1 MDVRKNGSSIMK
13 KFATL
18 LPAFFF
24 IVISAAYSQSL
35 GDLADKE
42 KNRRE
47 EIKGEVKVIVIQ
59 EQTPQQQPEGAPA
72 SPSNAAAKPE
82 TEKKEDGSGANQP
95 PSAKSDPDEPVDYQG
110 KPESFWRKTMADAR
124 QKVKELEEESKV
136 LALKMAALQT
146 KFYNID
152 DGFARETVQRDI
164 QKMTYEQ
171 DTNKANLEKAQNEL
185 QDLEKE
191 ARKSGALPGWL
202 GR

>member
-1 MDVRKNGSSIMK
+1 MK
-13 KFATL
+13 KFASL

-47 EIKGEVKVIVIQ
+47 EIKGEVKVIVM
-59 EQTPQQQPEGAPA
+59 EPQIPDQQPEAAPA
-72 SPSNAAAKPE
+72 TNPSNATAKPE
-82 TEKKEDGSGANQP
+82 TEKKEEAANQQP
-95 PSAKSDPDEPVDYQG
+95 PSAKSDPDEPVDFQG
-110 KPESFWRKTMADAR
+110 RPESFWRKTVAEAR
-124 QKVKELEEESKV
+124 QKVKDLEEESKV

-171 DTNKANLEKAQNEL
+171 DMNKANLEKARNEL
-185 QDLEKE
+185 EDLEKE
-191 ARKSGALPGWL
+191 ARKSGALPGWI
-202 GR
+202 GK

>member
-1 MDVRKNGSSIMK
+1 MDVRKNGSTIMK
-13 KFATL
+13 KFALL

-47 EIKGEVKVIVIQ
+47 EIKGEVKVIVMDRQ
-59 EQTPQQQPEGAPA
+59 SPDQQPESAPA
-72 SPSNAAAKPE
+72 PSPSNAAAKPE
-82 TEKKEDGSGANQP
+82 TEKKEEVANQT
-95 PSAKSDPDEPVDYQG
+95 PSAKSDPDEPVDFQG
-110 KPESFWRKTMADAR
+110 RPESFWRKTMAEAR
-124 QKVKELEEESKV
+124 QKVKDLEDESKV
-136 LALKMAALQT
+136 LALEMAALQT

-171 DTNKANLEKAQNEL
+171 DLNKANLEKAKTEL

-191 ARKSGALPGWL
+191 ARKSGALPGWV
-202 GR
+202 GK

>member
-1 MDVRKNGSSIMK
+1 MDVRENGSTVMK
-13 KFATL
+13 KFASL

-24 IVISAAYSQSL
+24 IVISLAYSQSL

-47 EIKGEVKVIVIQ
+47 DIKGAVKVIVL
-59 EQTPQQQPEGAPA
+59 EQQIPDQQPEAAPA
-72 SPSNAAAKPE
+72 TSPSNAAANPE
-82 TEKKEDGSGANQP
+82 TEKKEEDANQP
-95 PSAKSDPDEPVDYQG
+95 PSAKSDPDEPVDFQG
-110 KPESFWRKTMADAR
+110 RPESFWRKTMAEAR
-124 QKVKELEEESKV
+124 QKVKDLEEESKV

-171 DTNKANLEKAQNEL
+171 DMNKANLEKARIEL
-185 QDLEKE
+185 EDLEKE
-191 ARKSGALPGWL
+191 ARKSGALPGWI
-202 GR
+202 GK

>member
-1 MDVRKNGSSIMK
+1 MK
-13 KFATL
+13 KFSLL

-24 IVISAAYSQSL
+24 IAVSAAYSQSL

-47 EIKGEVKVIVIQ
+47 AIKEDVKTIVIDRQ
-59 EQTPQQQPEGAPA
+59 IPDQQPETAAPSPGAEKPGTESKEDVA
-72 SPSNAAAKPE
+72 NPSAAAKP
-82 TEKKEDGSGANQP
+82 
-95 PSAKSDPDEPVDYQG
+95 DPDEPVDFEG
-110 KPESFWRKTMADAR
+110 RPESFWRNAMVEAR
-124 QKVKELEEESKV
+124 QKVKSLEDESKV

-164 QKMTYEQ
+164 QKTTYEQ
-171 DTNKANLEKAQNEL
+171 DMNKANLEKAQKEL

-202 GR
+202 R

>member
-1 MDVRKNGSSIMK
+1 MK
-13 KFATL
+13 KFASL

-47 EIKGEVKVIVIQ
+47 EIKGEVKVITIQ
-59 EQTPQQQPEGAPA
+59 EQAPQQNPEVAPA
-72 SPSNAAAKPE
+72 TSPSNAAGKPE
-82 TEKKEDGSGANQP
+82 TEKKEDVNKPS
-95 PSAKSDPDEPVDYQG
+95 SAKSDPDEPVDYQG
-110 KPESFWRKTMADAR
+110 RPESFWRKTMAEAR
-124 QKVKELEEESKV
+124 QKVKDLEDESKV
-136 LALKMAALQT
+136 LTLKMAALQT

-164 QKMTYEQ
+164 QKTTYEQ
-171 DTNKANLEKAQNEL
+171 DMNKANLEKAQNEL

-202 GR
+202 GK